1 MSDNPNKDICDML
14 IKLGEHERDV
24 NGIIYKYHAYRK
36 AAKALEAYGKRVESG
51 AEAQKLSG
59 IGPKIAAKIN
69 DFLQNGC
76 DEDIQGSSKEI
87 EQETSP
93 TSERKSKKIKKD
105 DKKDTSSNHHNNKSN
120 IEASSTDD
128 DLIEESFDKIYGMT
142 KIDVMYLKIKGIKTI
157 GDLRNNI
164 TIAELN
170 EAQQICLEH
179 YDDLRLK
186 ISRKEIKKFEK
197 LISQSLKK
205 LSNVNVEI
213 EICGQFRRRIEE
225 CDKIDVLIIDM
236 KTKSTDSDAER
247 KLKKSMKIIGKTLL
261 AEHIIKKSL
270 ALDGSYFA
278 GIVNLEQSTPY
289 RLMNLHVVPKDQYVC
304 VLFHLTGSEQFWE
317 RIRLHCINQ
326 GFILSS
332 RTLCRIGQTLVPGL
346 PIKIKSEEE
355 LFDYIEYPYV
365 EPKDRQ

>member
-76 DEDIQGSSKEI
+76 DEDIQG
-87 EQETSP
+87 
-93 TSERKSKKIKKD
+93 
-105 DKKDTSSNHHNNKSN
+105 
-120 IEASSTDD
+120 
-128 DLIEESFDKIYGMT
+128 
-142 KIDVMYLKIKGIKTI
+142 IKTI

-186 ISRKEIKKFEK
+186 IS
-197 LISQSLKK
+197 Q
-205 LSNVNVEI
+205 I

-278 GIVNLEQSTPY
+278 GIVNLEQSSPY
-289 RLMNLHVVPKDQYVC
+289 RLMNLHVVPKDQYVG

>member
-36 AAKALEAYGKRVESG
+36 AAKALETYGKRVKSG

-76 DEDIQGSSKEI
+76 DDIVQDSSSKEI
-87 EQETSP
+87 DQATSP
-93 TSERKSKKIKKD
+93 KLKSKSKKEVQN
-105 DKKDTSSNHHNNKSN
+105 TTSNHSKSE
-120 IEASSTDD
+120 EASSTTD
-128 DLIEESFDKIYGMT
+128 DLIEEKFDKIYGMT
-142 KIDVMYLKIKGIKTI
+142 KIDIMRLKIKGIKTI

-164 TIAELN
+164 NIAELN

-186 ISRKEIKKFEK
+186 ISRKEIIKFEK
-197 LISQSLKK
+197 LISKTLNK
-205 LSNVNVEI
+205 LSNVDVVI
-213 EICGQFRRRIEE
+213 EICGEFRRRIEE
-225 CDKIDVLIIDM
+225 CDKIDLLVIDL
-236 KTKSTDSDAER
+236 KTKSTDSDAEH
-247 KLKKSMKIIGKTLL
+247 KLKKNMKIIHKALFAEQILL
-261 AEHIIKKSL
+261 KRL
-270 ALDGSYFA
+270 DLDGCHFV
-278 GIVNLEQSTPY
+278 GIGKLEQSRPY
-289 RLMNLHVVPKDQYVC
+289 RLINLHFVPKDQYIC
-304 VLFHLTGSEQFWE
+304 ALFHLTGSDQFLE
-317 RIRLHCINQ
+317 RIHLHCIDR
-326 GFILSS
+326 FILSS
-332 RTLCRIGQTLVPGL
+332 RTLRRIGQALVPGF

-355 LFDYIEYPYV
+355 LFDYIEHLYV